1 MSQLIRSNFEVRSDV
16 QLKIDL
22 TAETPRS
29 TKPRRVTLAGAG
41 GFGGGALIGTLIAFM
56 RRRVT
61 RDADPIQL

>member
-1 MSQLIRSNFEVRSDV
+1 VRSDV

-29 TKPRRVTLAGAG
+29 TKRRRVTLAGVG
-41 GFGGGALIGTLIAFM
+41 GFGGGAVIGTLIAFL

-61 RDADPIQL
+61 RDACPIQL